1 MPATSGEGMLGGM
14 TLRVLLV
21 DDSDVFI
28 ARARRLL
35 ELEGLQVVATAT
47 TGAEAVQRAL
57 EHSPDVSL
65 VDIDLGGESGFE
77 VVRRLHEIGDDG
89 SISILISSHYPE
101 DFVDLVAD
109 SPAAGFLSKSR
120 LSASAIRGVLAARGS
135 DRPTA

>member
-1 MPATSGEGMLGGM
+1 M

-21 DDSDVFI
+21 DNSDEFI
-28 ARARRLL
+28 ATARRLL
-35 ELEGLQVVATAT
+35 EREGLEVVATAM

-89 SISILISSHYPE
+89 SSSILISSHSPE
-101 DFVDLVAD
+101 DFVDLVAE
-109 SPAAGFLSKSR
+109 SPAAGFLSKLR
-120 LSASAIRGVLAARGS
+120 LSASAIRDVLAAGGS
-135 DRPTA
+135 DRPPA